1 MSLEE
6 DVAETQ
12 RVLQPL
18 FAKPSL
24 KDKLLTKPPFRFIHD
39 IVSAVTEATGFAAG
53 LYEDRPDLQNGKE
66 IKDKG
71 AKLEYLERIIR
82 CVGLYTGVATAIKAG
97 KVVAGLEPENT
108 NKWLQQLAAAA
119 TSVDAGKS
127 ADCVARAIAGE
138 EPGADAKGGDDDKPT
153 APPAAEEKGEEKGA
167 DEPAPAKDDAGK
179 PPASRGGG
187 RQTKDEAGAPRSGG
201 MEAAGGAMGMDGG
214 FDSMIEQCTGDMAV
228 TQELM
233 GALISKP
240 AMKEKLLTKP
250 PFRFVHDV
258 VSAVTEATG
267 FAAGLY
273 EGEELDGKGMK
284 EKGAKIAYLEKIIKL
299 VGVVLNTL
307 VDTKPAKVVAGLEP
321 ENTNRLLQLLAVA
334 AKNAPDSTEA
344 VQTVLSGGGAAPAPK
359 PAPAADTAPA
369 KEDAAPAAAPAK
381 DDATPAASM
390 AAAPQTGAK
399 DDDEKFTGG
408 EAASGAAAAGGD
420 DMGAEPKRSM
430 RPTTARRRPPK
441 VKDNVKQLEQAGV
454 GGTKADGAAGAT
466 PVGIMVDG
474 DDKDSDDEEEK
485 KGEDDAG
492 FGATAADG
500 GESKLVKDIMNEAKD
515 AKGEAEPE
523 KKDDGKGGIR
533 LNRSKKKASASTKKS
548 GMSSWSQADIE
559 QLRQAVQQLC
569 KSTNPLGK
577 CMDYVHE
584 DLSSMNKELDRWQAE
599 NRRKVDELETERAT
613 TEEALAPL
621 KLQLV
626 ELDEQLK
633 EQVIKINSMKAKIV
647 KNDQRIEQILQVV
660 VQV

>member
-1 MSLEE
+1 
-6 DVAETQ
+6 
-12 RVLQPL
+12 
-18 FAKPSL
+18 
-24 KDKLLTKPPFRFIHD
+24 
-39 IVSAVTEATGFAAG
+39 
-53 LYEDRPDLQNGKE
+53 
-66 IKDKG
+66 
-71 AKLEYLERIIR
+71 
-82 CVGLYTGVATAIKAG
+82 
-97 KVVAGLEPENT
+97 
-108 NKWLQQLAAAA
+108 
-119 TSVDAGKS
+119 
-127 ADCVARAIAGE
+127 
-138 EPGADAKGGDDDKPT
+138 
-153 APPAAEEKGEEKGA
+153 
-167 DEPAPAKDDAGK
+167 
-179 PPASRGGG
+179 
-187 RQTKDEAGAPRSGG
+187 
-201 MEAAGGAMGMDGG
+201 
-214 FDSMIEQCTGDMAV
+214 MAV

-233 GALISKP
+233 GGVISKP

-258 VSAVTEATG
+258 VSAVTETTG

-284 EKGAKIAYLEKIIKL
+284 DKGAKIAYLEKIIKL

-307 VDTKPAKVVAGLEP
+307 VDTKSAKIVAGLEP

-334 AKNAPDSTEA
+334 AKNAPDSAEA
-344 VQTVLSGGGAAPAPK
+344 VKSVLSGDAGETGAPAPK
-359 PAPAADTAPA
+359 PAAAEAAAPA
-369 KEDAAPAAAPAK
+369 KEEAAPAAAPAK
-381 DDATPAASM
+381 DDSPPAASM
-390 AAAPQTGAK
+390 AAAPQTGSK

-408 EAASGAAAAGGD
+408 DASSAAAGGD

-454 GGTKADGAAGAT
+454 GGTKTEGAAGAA

-485 KGEDDAG
+485 KGEEDAG
-492 FGATAADG
+492 FGTTAADG

-515 AKGEAEPE
+515 AKGEAGDTAE

-533 LNRSKKKASASTKKS
+533 LGRTKKKASASTKKGG

-559 QLRQAVQQLC
+559 QLRVAVQQLC

-613 TEEALAPL
+613 TEESLAPL